1 MGITLQKILVEVF
14 EERLECVYMIFRTRL
29 HLICMIKN
37 PSKWS
42 FYLKGIL
49 REFGIDLS

>member
-14 EERLECVYMIFRTRL
+14 EERLECVCMIFRTRL
-29 HLICMIKN
+29 HLLCMIKN